1 MRAFIF
7 ANGIIKHLPE
17 PEAVI
22 MPDDLLI
29 AADGGA
35 SHFKAL
41 GILPN
46 VLIGDLDSIRSD
58 DLNELRTAGAEI
70 IQHPSGKD
78 QTDLELALDLAVDR
92 GAEEIL
98 VFGALGARWD
108 MSIANIMLL
117 TAPEFAGVMLKFIEE
132 NQEITLLRGGEKQT
146 FHGKKGDVLSL
157 IPMGQDAVGIT
168 LKGLE
173 YPLKDD
179 ALRFGATRGISNVLV
194 ENTATVYLKHGLL
207 LCVHISLL
215 GKIEKSDRIT
225 G

>member
-1 MRAFIF
+1 MRAVIF

-17 PEAVI
+17 PKAII

-46 VLIGDLDSIRSD
+46 VLIGDLDSIHSD

-78 QTDLELALDLAVDR
+78 QPDLELAFELAVDR
-92 GAEEIL
+92 GADEIL

-108 MSIANIMLL
+108 MSIANILLL
-117 TAPEFAGVMLKFIEE
+117 TLPELSGVKLKFIEE
-132 NQEITLLRGGEKQT
+132 NQEITLLRGGEEFT
-146 FHGKKGDVLSL
+146 LNGKKGDTLSL
-157 IPMGQDAVGIT
+157 TALDQEVKGIT
-168 LKGLE
+168 LSGLE
-173 YPLKDD
+173 YPLKDGI
-179 ALRFGATRGISNVLV
+179 LRLGSTRGISNVLV
-194 ENTATVYLKHGLL
+194 ENTATVYMKKGLL
-207 LCVHISLL
+207 LCVHI
-215 GKIEKSDRIT
+215 RIK
-225 G
+225 

>member
-1 MRAFIF
+1 MRAVIF

-17 PEAVI
+17 AGAVV

-41 GILPN
+41 GILPG
-46 VLIGDLDSIRSD
+46 VLIGDLDSIHSD

-78 QTDLELALDLAVDR
+78 QTDLELALELAVDR
-92 GAEEIL
+92 EADEIL

-108 MSIANIMLL
+108 MSIANILLL
-117 TAPEFAGVMLKFIEE
+117 TSPEFSGVKLKFIEE
-132 NQEITLLRGGEKQT
+132 NQEITLLRGGDKQI
-146 FHGKKGDVLSL
+146 FHGKKGDTLSL
-157 IPMGQDAVGIT
+157 TALDQEVKGIT
-168 LKGLE
+168 LSGLE
-173 YPLKDD
+173 YPLKDGM
-179 ALRFGATRGISNVLV
+179 LRLGSTRGISNVLV
-194 ENTATVYLKHGLL
+194 ENTATVYLKKGLL

-215 GKIEKSDRIT
+215 KKTEKTDRIT

>member
-1 MRAFIF
+1 MRAVIF

-46 VLIGDLDSIRSD
+46 VLTGDLDSIRSD

-108 MSIANIMLL
+108 MTIANIMLL
-117 TAPEFAGVMLKFIEE
+117 TSPEFSGVKLKFIEE
-132 NQEITLLRGGEKQT
+132 NQEIILLRGGEKQT
-146 FHGKKGDVLSL
+146 FHGKKGDTLSL
-157 IPMGQDAVGIT
+157 TALDQEVKGVT
-168 LKGLE
+168 LSGLE
-173 YPLKDD
+173 YPLKDST
-179 ALRFGATRGISNVLV
+179 LQLGSTRGISNVLV
-194 ENTATVYLKHGLL
+194 ENTATVYLKKGLL
-207 LCVHISLL
+207 LCVHMR
-215 GKIEKSDRIT
+215 KER
-225 G
+225 